1 MKKIAIT
8 DEKELLRKLRD
19 GDESAFKE
27 IYKCYAQRLVS
38 KLIQILKSEEIAKDI
53 LQDIFMKIWEIRKTI
68 DPELS
73 FGALLYKMAA
83 NLSKNAF
90 RRNIYDQLMR
100 SEIDPDVGYNP
111 MDDADDASQTRALL
125 DMALS
130 KLTERQRK
138 VYVMHKL
145 EGRSY
150 QEISDELKIS
160 ASAINHHIQEA
171 NKRVRLALKSKHFEL
186 LLCLLPIFFKNN

>member
-83 NLSKNAF
+83 NLSKNTF

-111 MDDADDASQTRALL
+111 MADADDASQTKALL
-125 DMALS
+125 DMALG

-186 LLCLLPIFFKNN
+186 LLCLLPILFKNN

>member
-1 MKKIAIT
+1 MRKIAIT

-73 FGALLYKMAA
+73 FSALLYKMAA
-83 NLSKNAF
+83 NLSKNTF

-111 MDDADDASQTRALL
+111 MDDADDASQTKALL

-171 NKRVRLALKSKHFEL
+171 NKRARLALKSKHFEL
-186 LLCLLPIFFKNN
+186 LLCLLPFFFKNN

>member
-1 MKKIAIT
+1 MRKIAIT

-27 IYKCYAQRLVS
+27 IYKCYAKRLVS

-73 FGALLYKMAA
+73 FSALLYKMAA
-83 NLSKNAF
+83 NLSKNTF

-111 MDDADDASQTRALL
+111 MDDADDASQTKALL
-125 DMALS
+125 NMALS

-160 ASAINHHIQEA
+160 ASAINHHIQES
-171 NKRVRLALKSKHFEL
+171 NKRLRLVLRSKHLEL
-186 LLCLLPIFFKNN
+186 LLCLLPIFLKNN